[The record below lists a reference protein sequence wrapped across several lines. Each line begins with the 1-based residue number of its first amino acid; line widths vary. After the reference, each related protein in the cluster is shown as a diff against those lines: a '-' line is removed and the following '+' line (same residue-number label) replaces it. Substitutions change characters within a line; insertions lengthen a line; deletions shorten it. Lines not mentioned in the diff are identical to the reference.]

1 MKKKLTLKD
10 WESDDRP
17 REKMVKYG
25 ALALNNVE
33 LLAIILRSGVGDEN
47 AVELARRVL
56 FGCGNNL
63 HRLARMSPHD
73 IIMHYKGIGIAK
85 ATAIVAAM
93 ELGRRR
99 EGFIVEAKSV
109 IKSSADAFKNLAVEL
124 CDLDHEE
131 FWVVMLSRAN
141 TVIEKIRLA
150 SGGIDATVV
159 DIRMLLRRVL
169 ERNTVGVVVAHNHP
183 SGSLSPSNQDRD
195 LTYRIKQALQV
206 MDIKLLDHIIVGGGS
221 YFSFSDNN
229 LL

>member
-1 MKKKLTLKD
+1 MKLTDQMSAAVKD
-10 WESDDRP
+10 IWAEYYTHPFVKGIEDGTLD
-17 REKMVKYG
+17 REKFRYY
-25 ALALNNVE
+25 
-33 LLAIILRSGVGDEN
+33 IIQDYLYLIEYTKV
-47 AVELARRVL
+47 
-56 FGCGNNL
+56 F
-63 HRLARMSPHD
+63 
-73 IIMHYKGIGIAK
+73 GIGIAK

-109 IKSSADAFKNLAVEL
+109 IKSSADAFKNLSVEL

-150 SGGIDATVV
+150 SGGIDATGV

-169 ERNTVGVVVAHNHP
+169 ERNAVGVVIAHNHP